1 MKKEFFGAALALCMA
16 GAACAAKAPP
26 PMRKDAYEAARARIT
41 AQAKADR
48 RSCEAMK
55 DQARDL
61 CQAQAAGK
69 EKTARAQLEARYR
82 PSAEAV
88 KQAKNVAAD
97 ANFEVAKVKCEAL
110 KGKAE
115 DHCMQD
121 ARAARDAAVRQA
133 KVEKVE
139 STGGIYGAHSERGA
153 KAGKS

>member
-1 MKKEFFGAALALCMA
+1 MKREFIGAAVALCLA
-16 GAACAAKAPP
+16 GAACAAKPA
-26 PMRKDAYEAARARIT
+26 PMRKDAYDAAKARIA

-48 RSCEAMK
+48 RACEATK
-55 DQARDL
+55 DQAREL
-61 CQAQAAGK
+61 CDAQARGK
-69 EKTARAQLEARYR
+69 EKTARAALEARYR

-88 KQAKNVAAD
+88 KQAKNVAAE

-115 DHCMQD
+115 DRCLQD
-121 ARAARDAAVRQA
+121 AKDAREAAVRQA

-139 STGGIYGAHSERGA
+139 STGGIYGAHSERAA